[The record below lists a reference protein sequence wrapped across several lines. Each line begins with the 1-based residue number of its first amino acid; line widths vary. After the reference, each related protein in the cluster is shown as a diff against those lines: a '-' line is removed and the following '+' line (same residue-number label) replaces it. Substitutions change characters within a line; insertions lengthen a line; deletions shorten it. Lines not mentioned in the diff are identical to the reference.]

1 MTLEATVNLPFLFR
15 RIPKTN
21 LTVTTGYNGAFC
33 LLGEESNIED
43 LIRNNHERLPKNKIN
58 ELEAKSLVSTQS
70 EYRLKASLQ
79 ASSLAS
85 QIYRSLAKP
94 SLFMIVPTLRC
105 DHDCKYCQVSRA
117 PINAEGKDLS
127 AKNIDKVLS
136 LIESTSDDDLKIE
149 FQGGE
154 PLLNFK
160 FIKEFISKAKVKLKE
175 KNVSYVI
182 CTTLTNLTN
191 EIADF
196 IKDENIQISASIDGD
211 ANTHKYNRPS
221 KYYDSYD
228 LLQDKRRLLS
238 EKNLDSHTS
247 YIATVTRPS
256 LGNAQELAEFFFS
269 LSIDSIFIRPLT
281 PLGFASSTVRAI
293 GYTADEYMDF
303 YKQFLKEI
311 IRINIQGTRFVD
323 EMALIH
329 LNRIFRP
336 GSTQYVDMKSPA
348 GLVLGGLII
357 NYDGK
362 VFGSDESRMLWEMTH
377 SKELVIG
384 DITLSSDLD
393 FTYLTKT
400 LKDSFLFALPGCSEC
415 AYQPYCG
422 ADPIHHLATQGDP
435 IGNKSESFFCNFQTL
450 MYDMIFT
457 MWQNSNDARKV
468 FRSWLKL

>member
-1 MTLEATVNLPFLFR
+1 MTLETPLNLPFLFR
-15 RIPKTN
+15 RIPKTI
-21 LTVTTGYNGAFC
+21 LTITSGYNGAFC
-33 LLGEESNIED
+33 LLEEESQIEN
-43 LIRNNHERLPKNKIN
+43 LIRNNYERLPQDKLN
-58 ELEAKSLVSTQS
+58 ELEAKSLISTQA
-70 EYRLKASLQ
+70 EYALKASLH
-79 ASSLAS
+79 ASSLAT
-85 QIYRSLAKP
+85 QIHRSLAKP

-105 DHDCKYCQVSRA
+105 DHDCRYCQVSRA

-127 AKNIDKVLS
+127 ENKIDNALS
-136 LIESTSDDDLKIE
+136 LIEAASGDDLKIE

-154 PLLNFK
+154 PLLNF
-160 FIKEFISKAKVKLKE
+160 EFITEFIGKAKIKLQN

-182 CTTLTNLTN
+182 CTTLTNLTT

-196 IKDENIQISASIDGD
+196 IKDENIQLSASIDGD
-211 ANTHKYNRPS
+211 ADTHRHNRPS
-221 KYYDSYD
+221 KYYDSFD
-228 LLQDKRRLLS
+228 LLQEKRKLLA
-238 EKNLDSHTS
+238 EKNLDSKTS

-256 LGNAQELAEFFFS
+256 LGNAQELAEFFNS

-281 PLGFASSTVRAI
+281 PLGFASSTARSI

-303 YKQFLKEI
+303 YTEFLKEI
-311 IRINIQGTRFVD
+311 IRINTQGTLFVD

-348 GLVLGGLII
+348 GLVLGSLII

-377 SKELVIG
+377 SKELIIG

-393 FTYLTKT
+393 FTHIAKT

-435 IGNKSESFFCNFQTL
+435 IGNKSDSFFCNFQTL
-450 MYDMIFT
+450 MYDLLFT
-457 MWQNSNDARKV
+457 MWHNSDDARKV